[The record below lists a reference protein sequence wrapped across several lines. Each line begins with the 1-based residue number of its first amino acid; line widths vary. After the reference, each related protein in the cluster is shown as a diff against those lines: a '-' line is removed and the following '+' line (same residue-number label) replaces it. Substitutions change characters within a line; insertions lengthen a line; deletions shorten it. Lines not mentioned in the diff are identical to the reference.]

1 MPAHRDDF
9 DTFLTNIDISRA
21 QLEACHAAHK
31 EVNTLLTK
39 DAETGSVILGTF
51 IQGSLK
57 RGTCVR
63 AVNDHKSD
71 VDLVVA
77 TALNEDDHTP
87 PALAWE
93 RFAPLLERTYGPQGK
108 RWRAQGR
115 SVRLDFPGP
124 TEERSVELDLVLT
137 SAPSEAMIGLLHKD
151 RWLLDPDPDPLA
163 TRTVI
168 AKAVNDARRDASWKL
183 EALRIPDREKKVWE
197 DTHPLAQIVWTS
209 DKNGTTNGQY
219 THVVQ
224 SLKWWQRVS
233 ADFEKPK
240 GYALEAIVGA
250 CCPDRLSDLG
260 EGIALTLAE
269 IVRRY
274 AGEFQAGVT
283 PAIAD
288 VGSGLN
294 VLSRVQPGDFRV
306 FYAAAK
312 VAAHVAEEAAST
324 GSRERACVLWRQLFG
339 AAAFPSY
346 RDPTPPSGSSG
357 GFQQPKAPA
366 SPTPTRFG

>member
-9 DTFLTNIDISRA
+9 DAFLSNISISNP
-21 QLEACHAAHK
+21 QLDACRAAHQ
-31 EVNTLLTK
+31 EVNTLLAK
-39 DAETGSVILGTF
+39 DAETGPVILGTF

-71 VDLVVA
+71 IDLVVA
-77 TALNEDDHTP
+77 TALDEDEHTP

-124 TEERSVELDLVLT
+124 TEERCVELDLVVT
-137 SAPSEAMIGLLHKD
+137 SAPSEAMIGLLRKD

-168 AKAVNDARRDASWKL
+168 AKAIHDSRMDASWKL
-183 EALRIPDREKKVWE
+183 EPLRIPDREKKVWE
-197 DTHPLAQIVWTS
+197 DTHPLAQIEWTA
-209 DKNGTTNGQY
+209 DKNRSTNGHY

-224 SLKWWQRVS
+224 ALKWWQRVGE
-233 ADFEKPK
+233 DFSRPK

-250 CCPDRLSDLG
+250 CCPDGLSDLG

-274 AGEFQAGVT
+274 EDEFRSGAT

-288 VGSGLN
+288 MGSGLN
-294 VLSRVQPGDFRV
+294 VLSRVQPEDFRV

-312 VAAHVAEEAAST
+312 VAAHIAEEAAST
-324 GSRERACVLWRQLFG
+324 GSRERACTLWRQLFG
-339 AAAFPSY
+339 TTAFPAR
-346 RDPTPPSGSSG
+346 RDPPPPIGSNG

-366 SPTPTRFG
+366 SPTPTRFA